1 MSETT
6 ALDKR
11 IRRRITG
18 RPLSFFAVTAPGLA
32 ELCAAELTAPPVAIS
47 SVKAEAEPGGVGF
60 TARLHDAYRANLHL
74 RTATRILMRIDTVR
88 ATRFDGLAARLA
100 AIPWELYLKPGTPVR
115 VTAAVRHCR
124 LHHRRAIAER
134 TEAAIEARMADWGP
148 AKASGAPPAP
158 QTIFIR
164 GVDDRFTVSIDT
176 SGEMLYRRG
185 LKASVGRAPIRE
197 TLAAAILRLG
207 GLAPG
212 RPLVDPLCG
221 AGTFALEGAMI
232 LAGIPPGR
240 YREFAFMDWPS
251 FQPGRWRHLLREAD
265 ATVRYPDRPVVF
277 ASDCDPAAC
286 STLARQVRTV
296 GLDQTVA
303 VACADARTVR
313 PPTGWPP
320 GLVVIDPP
328 YGLRLST
335 PEASAELFAE
345 LSAHLSAAFR
355 GWRTAII
362 LPDPRLADSA
372 PSGLSARRIIHGG
385 RRRIL
390 LTGRIR

>member
-1 MSETT
+1 M
-6 ALDKR
+6 
-11 IRRRITG
+11 RRRADRSAG
-18 RPLSFFAVTAPGLA
+18 GDFQR
-32 ELCAAELTAPPVAIS
+32 
-47 SVKAEAEPGGVGF
+47 KAEAEPGGVGF

-185 LKASVGRAPIRE
+185 LKASGGRAPIRE

-286 STLARQVRTV
+286 STLARQVRTA

-345 LSAHLSAAFR
+345 LSAISRRPSGAGGRPLSSPIP
-355 GWRTAII
+355 GWRTA
-362 LPDPRLADSA
+362 
-372 PSGLSARRIIHGG
+372 RRQA
-385 RRRIL
+385 
-390 LTGRIR
+390 